1 MVSLDAGYMQ
11 RFNPGYVRGP
21 RSAINSVIFTNR
33 WEFMCI
39 FKLCSVF
46 TPHWLIGHGRWGR
59 ARGSTNHSWRQSTN
73 HRAGSSCLGFGQ
85 HMYCYSVILQKWMPQ
100 NENTYERQCTCCF
113 NCALIL
119 VAVWIYRPHA
129 EIHTQFIRF
138 CKKNVNLLIFIFG
151 VAIIMRLMMVW
162 ANMML
167 GGNNSLTIMVK

>member
-1 MVSLDAGYMQ
+1 MCNHPNLKFLTLPESVTWPVQQQYQFIFQHWNRCFLVASFRVWKRESNALVSLDAGYMQ

-21 RSAINSVIFTNR
+21 GSAINSVIFTNR

-85 HMYCYSVILQKWMPQ
+85 HICTVILWYSKSG
-100 NENTYERQCTCCF
+100 CF
-113 NCALIL
+113 KMKILMRSSALNFSIL
-119 VAVWIYRPHA
+119 H
-129 EIHTQFIRF
+129 
-138 CKKNVNLLIFIFG
+138 L
-151 VAIIMRLMMVW
+151 
-162 ANMML
+162 
-167 GGNNSLTIMVK
+167 S

>member
-21 RSAINSVIFTNR
+21 GSAINSVIFTNR

-85 HMYCYSVILQKWMPQ
+85 HMYCYSVILKKWMVQ
-100 NENTYERQCTCCF
+100 NENTYERQCTQCP
-113 NCALIL
+113 AGTRT
-119 VAVWIYRPHA
+119 RPA
-129 EIHTQFIRF
+129 TRYFFRYPTRPDSVLEII
-138 CKKNVNLLIFIFG
+138 G
-151 VAIIMRLMMVW
+151 
-162 ANMML
+162 
-167 GGNNSLTIMVK
+167 